1 MELDRILVLVMVV
14 MSPTGWAPHR
24 VNEPFAMCQ
33 VWASRGWKPLIQV
46 NAAVTPAVHPAAVGR
61 PAARLPVESDLMLSR
76 PRLPAPLPSVI
87 AAILA
92 AAANPA
98 ASQASTA
105 VDESGL
111 ETVTVYARRLT
122 PVSRVAA
129 TVTVIDQARIETT
142 LATDI
147 RELVRY
153 EPGLSVRND
162 PMRFG
167 LDTISVR
174 GLGGNRVAVEIDG
187 IPAAGGF
194 AVGSYA
200 DSGRAHL
207 DAAFIDRVEFLR
219 GPASSLYGSDA
230 IGGVVAMTTLT
241 ADRLLAPGAGN
252 HAVRTDAGFD
262 SENDGWHAAA
272 LAAGVI
278 DETQWL
284 AGYSRREGHEADTA
298 ADVTPNPSEYTSD
311 SALLKVT
318 RTVPGGPLTL
328 TAEAGRLQQATDVDA
343 FLGVGRFLNTTALA
357 GDDET
362 LRYRA
367 SLQQSLTGAN
377 AAFDAADWSVYWQ
390 GTETRQDTYEVRKAV
405 PPRTPPT
412 QLDRAF
418 RYDESTFGVEFTA
431 VKHLASGSLG
441 HDVVYGIEATRSEL
455 DELRDGLQTN
465 LATGATTPTILG
477 ETFPLRDLPL
487 STVTEIGVFV
497 QDEMQVDGSRWTLV
511 PALRIDYYDLA
522 PEADRIFRDD
532 NPATVPASIDE
543 VSFAPK
549 LGATYRVNDRLGV
562 FFQYAHGFRSPPPE
576 DVNIGLEVPLFNIRA
591 IPNPDLRPETSDGFE
606 LGFRLT
612 DSPVALTASVFQT
625 EYSDFIESKVN
636 LGVDPVTGVTLFQSQ
651 NVAEARIYG
660 VEFDARAELSAWSP
674 RLQGWSS
681 RLAGSWTR
689 GEDVTRDEPLNSID
703 PPRLVLSVRY
713 DAPSTRWGSELALT
727 AVEAQREVDR
737 SQADLYRTDG
747 YATLDW
753 LANVTITPRLRLNVG
768 LFNLTDTEYI
778 EWSDVRGRVAGDPLV
793 PYYTRAGFNASA
805 SLRYD
810 F

>member
-1 MELDRILVLVMVV
+1 MV
-14 MSPTGWAPHR
+14 
-24 VNEPFAMCQ
+24 
-33 VWASRGWKPLIQV
+33 
-46 NAAVTPAVHPAAVGR
+46 
-61 PAARLPVESDLMLSR
+61 
-76 PRLPAPLPSVI
+76 
-87 AAILA
+87 AAILSA
-92 AAANPA
+92 AAIPA
-98 ASQASTA
+98 TGQADA
-105 VDESGL
+105 VTDDSGL
-111 ETVTVYARRLT
+111 ETVMVYARRLT

-162 PMRFG
+162 PFRFG

-174 GLGGNRVAVEIDG
+174 GLGGNRVAVEVDG

-200 DSGRAHL
+200 DSGRAYV
-207 DAAFIDRVEFLR
+207 DAAFVDRVEFLR

-241 ADRLLAPGAGN
+241 PEMLLAQGEGD
-252 HAVRTDAGFD
+252 HAVRTDAGYD
-262 SENDGWHAAA
+262 SETDGWRAAA
-272 LAAGVI
+272 LAAGAI
-278 DETQWL
+278 GGARWL
-284 AGYSRREGHEADTA
+284 VGYSRREGHESDTA
-298 ADVTPNPSEYTSD
+298 ADVTPNPSEYTND

-318 RTVPGGPLTL
+318 GAVPGGPLTF
-328 TAEAGRLQQATDVDA
+328 TAEAGRIQQATDVDA

-357 GDDET
+357 GDDEM
-362 LRYRA
+362 LRYRV
-367 SLQQSLTGAN
+367 SLRQALAGAT
-377 AAFDAADWSVYWQ
+377 AAFDSADWSAYWQ
-390 GTETRQDTYEVRKAV
+390 GTETDQDTYEVRKAV
-405 PPRTPPT
+405 PPRTPPV
-412 QLDRAF
+412 QLDRSF
-418 RYDESTFGVEFTA
+418 RFDETTLGVEFTA
-431 VKHLASGSLG
+431 VKSLGSGSLV
-441 HDVVYGIEATRSEL
+441 HDLVYGIEATRSEL

-465 LATGATTPTILG
+465 LTTGATTPTILG

-487 STVTEIGVFV
+487 STVVEVGAFV
-497 QDEMQVDGSRWTLV
+497 QDEMRLDDARWTLV
-511 PALRIDYYDLA
+511 PALRVDYYDLA
-522 PEADRIFRDD
+522 PEADRIYRED
-532 NPATVPASIDE
+532 NPATAPAGIDE

-549 LGATYRVNDRLGV
+549 LGATYRISDRVGV

-591 IPNPDLRPETSDGFE
+591 IPNPNLRPETSDGIE
-606 LGFRLT
+606 AGLRLT
-612 DSPVALTASVFQT
+612 GLPVALTASVFQT

-636 LGVDPVTGVTLFQSQ
+636 LGVDPASGVTLFQSQ

-660 VEFDARAELSAWSP
+660 AEFDARADVSKWSP
-674 RLQGWSS
+674 RLQGWSG

-689 GEDVTRDEPLNSID
+689 GEDRTRDAPLNSID

-737 SQADLYRTDG
+737 SRADLYRTDG

-753 LANVTITPRLRLNVG
+753 LANVSLSPRLRLNVG
-768 LFNLTDTEYI
+768 LFNLTNTAYI
-778 EWSDVRGRVAGDPLV
+778 EWSDVRGRVADDPLV

>member
-1 MELDRILVLVMVV
+1 MV
-14 MSPTGWAPHR
+14 
-24 VNEPFAMCQ
+24 
-33 VWASRGWKPLIQV
+33 
-46 NAAVTPAVHPAAVGR
+46 
-61 PAARLPVESDLMLSR
+61 
-76 PRLPAPLPSVI
+76 
-87 AAILA
+87 AAILRA
-92 AAANPA
+92 AAVPA
-98 ASQASTA
+98 TGQSAMGADDSH
-105 VDESGL
+105 L
-111 ETVTVYARRLT
+111 ETVMVYARRLT

-162 PMRFG
+162 PFRFG

-174 GLGGNRVAVEIDG
+174 GLGGNRVAVEVDG

-200 DSGRAHL
+200 DSGRAYL
-207 DAAFIDRVEFLR
+207 DAAFVDRVEFLR

-241 ADRLLAPGAGN
+241 PESLLARGEGEY
-252 HAVRTDAGFD
+252 AVRTDAGFD
-262 SENDGWHAAA
+262 SASDGWRAAA
-272 LAAGVI
+272 LAAGAI
-278 DETQWL
+278 GGMQWL
-284 AGYSRREGHEADTA
+284 VGYSRREGHESDTA
-298 ADVTPNPSEYTSD
+298 ADVTPNPSEYTQD
-311 SALLKVT
+311 SALMKFT
-318 RTVPGGPLTL
+318 SDVPGGPLTL
-328 TAEAGRLQQATDVDA
+328 TAEAGRIEQATDVDA

-357 GDDET
+357 GDDEM
-362 LRYRA
+362 LRYRV
-367 SLQQSLTGAN
+367 SLGQALTGAN
-377 AAFDAADWSVYWQ
+377 AAFDSADWNAYWQ
-390 GTETRQDTYEVRKAV
+390 GTETDQDTYEVRRAV
-405 PPRTPPT
+405 PPRTPPV
-412 QLDRAF
+412 QLDRTF
-418 RYDESTFGVEFTA
+418 KFDESTFGIEFTA
-431 VKHLASGSLG
+431 VKSLGSGSIV
-441 HDVVYGIEATRSEL
+441 HDVVYGFEATRSEL

-465 LATGATTPTILG
+465 LTTGATTPTILG

-487 STVTEIGVFV
+487 STVVEIGAFV
-497 QDEMQVDGSRWTLV
+497 QDEVQFDDARWTLV
-511 PALRIDYYDLA
+511 PALRVDYYDLT
-522 PEADRIFRDD
+522 PETDRIYRED
-532 NPATVPASIDE
+532 NPATVPAGVDE

-549 LGATYRVNDRLGV
+549 LGATYRINDRLGV

-606 LGFRLT
+606 AGVRLT
-612 DSPVALTASVFQT
+612 GVPVALTASVFQT

-636 LGVDPVTGVTLFQSQ
+636 LGADPATGVTLFQSQ

-660 VEFDARAELSAWSP
+660 VEFEARVAVSAWSP
-674 RLQGWSS
+674 RLDGWSG

-689 GEDVTRDEPLNSID
+689 GNDLTRDVPLNSID
-703 PPRLVLSVRY
+703 PPKLVLSMRY
-713 DAPSTRWGSELALT
+713 DAPSMRWGSELALT

-737 SQADLYRTDG
+737 SRADLYRTDG

-753 LANVTITPRLRLNVG
+753 LANVSLGPRLRLNLG
-768 LFNLTDTEYI
+768 LFNLTNTAYI
-778 EWSDVRGRVAGDPLV
+778 EWSDVRGRVADDPLV

>member
-1 MELDRILVLVMVV
+1 MLGAVV
-14 MSPTGWAPHR
+14 
-24 VNEPFAMCQ
+24 V
-33 VWASRGWKPLIQV
+33 
-46 NAAVTPAVHPAAVGR
+46 PAAG
-61 PAARLPVESDLMLSR
+61 
-76 PRLPAPLPSVI
+76 
-87 AAILA
+87 
-92 AAANPA
+92 
-98 ASQASTA
+98 QAGTA
-105 VDESGL
+105 VDDSGL

-162 PMRFG
+162 PFRFG

-174 GLGGNRVAVEIDG
+174 GLGGNRVAVEVDG

-200 DSGRAHL
+200 DSGRAFV
-207 DAAFIDRVEFLR
+207 DAAFVDRVEFLR

-241 ADRLLAPGAGN
+241 PAKLLAQGEGD
-252 HAVRTDAGFD
+252 HAVRTDAGYD
-262 SENDGWHAAA
+262 SENDGWRAAA
-272 LAAGVI
+272 LAAGAI
-278 DETQWL
+278 GGTQWL
-284 AGYSRREGHEADTA
+284 LGYSRREGHEADTA
-298 ADVTPNPSEYTSD
+298 ADVTPNPSEYTND

-318 RTVPGGPLTL
+318 GAVPGGPATF
-328 TAEAGRLQQATDVDA
+328 TAEAGRIQQATDVDA

-357 GDDET
+357 GDDEM

-367 SLQQSLTGAN
+367 SLRQVLTTSN
-377 AAFDAADWSVYWQ
+377 AAFDSADWSAYWQ
-390 GTETRQDTYEVRKAV
+390 GTETDQDTYEVRRAV
-405 PPRTPPT
+405 PPRTPPA
-412 QLDRAF
+412 QLDRSF
-418 RYDESTFGVEFTA
+418 RFDENTLGVEFTA
-431 VKHLASGSLG
+431 VKSLVSGALG
-441 HDVVYGIEATRSEL
+441 HEVVYGIEATRSEL
-455 DELRDGLQTN
+455 DELRNGLQTN
-465 LATGATTPTILG
+465 LATGATSPTILG

-487 STVTEIGVFV
+487 STVVEIGVFV
-497 QDEMQVDGSRWTLV
+497 QDEMRLDDARWTLV
-511 PALRIDYYDLA
+511 PALRVDYYDLS
-522 PEADRIFRDD
+522 PETDRIYRED
-532 NPATVPASIDE
+532 NPATAPASVDE

-549 LGATYRVNDRLGV
+549 LGATYRVSDRLGI

-591 IPNPDLRPETSDGFE
+591 IPNPNLRPETSDGFE
-606 LGFRLT
+606 VGLRLT
-612 DSPVALTASVFQT
+612 GAPVALTASVFQT
-625 EYSDFIESKVN
+625 EYGDFIESKVN
-636 LGVDPVTGVTLFQSQ
+636 LGVDAATGVTLFQSQ

-660 VEFDARAELSAWSP
+660 AEFDARADVSTWSP
-674 RLQGWSS
+674 RLEGWSG
-681 RLAGSWTR
+681 RLAGSWIR
-689 GEDVTRDEPLNSID
+689 GEDLTRDVPLNSID
-703 PPRLVLSVRY
+703 PPRLVLSVRF
-713 DAPSTRWGSELALT
+713 DAPSTRWGTELALT

-737 SQADLYRTDG
+737 SRADLYRTDG

-753 LANVTITPRLRLNVG
+753 LANVSLSPRLRLNVG
-768 LFNLTDTEYI
+768 LFNLTDTAYI
-778 EWSDVRGRVAGDPLV
+778 DWADVRGRVADDPLV